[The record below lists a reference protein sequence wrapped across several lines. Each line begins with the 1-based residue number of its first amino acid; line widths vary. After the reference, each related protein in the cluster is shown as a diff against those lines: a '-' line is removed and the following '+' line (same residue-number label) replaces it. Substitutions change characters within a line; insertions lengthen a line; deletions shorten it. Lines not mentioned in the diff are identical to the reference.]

1 MATVYTKTDNYGL
14 NLYGD
19 NDPADLRDGYNGSM
33 RTIDTTLETHLNRIE
48 AVESRETHDEEVAK
62 TLLGGNTVD
71 AATAAKTKWDKA
83 GTDAIEAM
91 ADAAAAAG
99 KADSNTMILT
109 ALGADSGK
117 NATMQK
123 NKWDKAGTD
132 ASKAMSAAS
141 DANAK
146 ADANLDLLTEL
157 GAGSTINATAA
168 KTKWDKASTDV
179 DALTK
184 RVNYL
189 SGLANENIIVI
200 GDSISHGTGASDLSN
215 SWANRLGAY
224 RGATV
229 TNLAENNAGYLSGQ
243 TPFLAQLKSYTG
255 DKDAVTRILIAG
267 GINDKD
273 YVADGS
279 VTNSRLT
286 TAVLAL
292 LDYARAN
299 FPHAR
304 IQAIP
309 TICGFTSPSI
319 YHNGVLPAR
328 DRIIAA
334 CGMRHVEVLPY
345 AWEWLNGNK
354 DWSSGDDVHPNDA
367 GNELLLRLICEAM
380 DGATVRNSWNGFV
393 AGQDAHGEI
402 KDSFFRVDG
411 NTVTC
416 HIYGKAVNNT
426 AAYTNFFQVPAA
438 ARRKVNY
445 FIPNSLNKLFY
456 LSYQPAIRACAI
468 GTTTAIPDNTEIYLS
483 FTTTL
488 A

>member
-33 RTIDTTLETHLNRIE
+33 HAIDAALEKHLSRIE
-48 AVESRETHDEEVAK
+48 GVESRETHDGEVAK
-62 TLLGGNTVD
+62 ALLGDNTVD

-83 GTDAIEAM
+83 GTDASDAM
-91 ADAAAAAG
+91 DAAVAAAGKADSNTAILTALGADSAKNATAAKTKWDKAGTDASDAIAAAAAAAG
-99 KADSNTMILT
+99 KADSNTAILT
-109 ALGADSGK
+109 ALGADS
-117 NATMQK
+117 
-123 NKWDKAGTD
+123 
-132 ASKAMSAAS
+132 
-141 DANAK
+141 AK
-146 ADANLDLLTEL
+146 
-157 GAGSTINATAA
+157 NATAA
-168 KTKWDKASTDV
+168 KTKWDQAGTDV
-179 DALTK
+179 NALTK

-189 SGLANENIIVI
+189 SGLVDENIIVI
-200 GDSISHGTGASDLSN
+200 GDSISYGTGASDLSK
-215 SWANRLGAY
+215 SWANRLDAY

-229 TNLAENNAGYLSGQ
+229 TNLAKNNAGFLNGP
-243 TPFLAQLKSYTG
+243 TPFLDQLKSYAG

-267 GINDKD
+267 GINDKTH
-273 YVADGS
+273 VADGT
-279 VTNSRLT
+279 VTNSQLT

-304 IQAIP
+304 IQVIP
-309 TICGFTSPSI
+309 TICGFTPPSI
-319 YHNGVLPAR
+319 YNSGVLTAR
-328 DRIIAA
+328 DRIITA

-367 GNELLLRLICEAM
+367 GNEMLLRLICEAM
-380 DGATVRNSWNGFV
+380 DGATVRNSWDGFV
-393 AGQDAHGEI
+393 AGQDAHGTI
-402 KDSFFRVDG
+402 TNSFFRVDG

-416 HIYGKAVNNT
+416 HIQGKAVNNT
-426 AAYTNFFQVPAA
+426 SSYSNFFQVPAA
-438 ARRKVNY
+438 ARKVTNY
-445 FIPNSLNKLFY
+445 YIPNSLNKLFY
-456 LSYQPAIRACAI
+456 LSYQPEIRACAI
-468 GTTTAIPDNTEIYLS
+468 GTTTAIENNTEIYLS

>member
-33 RTIDTTLETHLNRIE
+33 RTIDAALEKHLSRIE
-48 AVESRETHDEEVAK
+48 GVESRETHDGEVAK
-62 TLLGGNTVD
+62 ALLGDNTVN
-71 AATAAKTKWDKA
+71 AATTSKTKWDKA
-83 GTDAIEAM
+83 AAGSVGAM
-91 ADAAAAAG
+91 RAATAAAG
-99 KADSNTMILT
+99 KADSNTVILN
-109 ALGADSGK
+109 ALGADSAK
-117 NATMQK
+117 DATMLK
-123 NKWDKAGTD
+123 TRWDKAGTD
-132 ASKAMSAAS
+132 ASNAISHAS
-141 DANAK
+141 GANAK
-146 ADANLDLLTEL
+146 ADSNSNLLTAL
-157 GAGSTINATAA
+157 GAGTTINATAA

-179 DALTK
+179 DVLTK
-184 RVNYL
+184 RVNIL
-189 SGLANENIIVI
+189 SGSATENIIVL
-200 GDSISHGTGASDLSN
+200 GDSISYGTGASHLSS

-229 TNLAENNAGYLSGQ
+229 TNLAQNNAGYLSGQ

-267 GINDKD
+267 GINDKA
-273 YVADGS
+273 YVADGNI
-279 VTNSRLT
+279 TNSKLT

-304 IQAIP
+304 IQVIP
-309 TICGFTSPSI
+309 TICGFTPPSL
-319 YHNGVLPAR
+319 YNNGVLPAR

-393 AGQDAHGEI
+393 AGQDAHGVI
-402 KDSFFRVDG
+402 NDSFFRVDG

-438 ARRKVNY
+438 ARRVTNY

-456 LSYQPAIRACAI
+456 LSYQPNIRACAI

>member
-1 MATVYTKTDNYGL
+1 MSTIYDKTDNYSL

-33 RTIDTTLETHLNRIE
+33 RTIDATLETHLNRIE
-48 AVESRETHDEEVAK
+48 AVESHETHDGEVTKA
-62 TLLGGNTVD
+62 LLGDDTVD

-83 GTDAIEAM
+83 GTDAVEAM
-91 ADAAAAAG
+91 DAAAAAAG
-99 KADSNTMILT
+99 KADSNTAILT
-109 ALGADSGK
+109 ALGADTTI
-117 NATMQK
+117 NATKQK

-132 ASKAMSAAS
+132 ASKAIS
-141 DANAK
+141 DASGATAK
-146 ADANLDLLTEL
+146 ADANLDLLTTL
-157 GAGSTINATAA
+157 GADTTINAAAA

-189 SGLANENIIVI
+189 SGLVDENIIVI
-200 GDSISHGTGASDLSN
+200 GDSISYGTGASDLSA
-215 SWANRLGAY
+215 SWANQLGAY

-229 TNLAENNAGYLSGQ
+229 TNLAKNDAGYLNGT

-267 GINDKD
+267 GINDKTH
-273 YVADGS
+273 VSDGNAIDS
-279 VTNSRLT
+279 QLT
-286 TAVLAL
+286 TAVLAV

-299 FPHAR
+299 FPHAK
-304 IQAIP
+304 IQVIP
-309 TICGFTSPSI
+309 TICGFTPPTL
-319 YHNGVLPAR
+319 YHNGVTSAR
-328 DRIIAA
+328 DRIITA

-367 GNELLLRLICEAM
+367 GNELLLRLICEEM
-380 DGATVRNSWNGFV
+380 DGTTVRNSWNGFV
-393 AGQDAHGEI
+393 AGQDEHGTI
-402 KDSFFRVDG
+402 TNSFFRVDG

-416 HIYGKAVNNT
+416 HIQGKAVNNT

-438 ARRKVNY
+438 ARKATNY

-456 LSYQPAIRACAI
+456 LNYRPDIRACAI
-468 GTTTAIPDNTEIYLS
+468 GTTTSIPNDTEIYLS